1 MKEWKK
7 TIKNLAWKWR
17 CVLVT
22 VPSITVLLIGLNL
35 TGSLQIFEF
44 AAFDQLTRLRPQK
57 PVDRRF
63 LIVGLTE
70 SDIQKLGTTILS
82 DELLANLIENLKKY
96 HPAVIGLDIYRDLP
110 EEPGYEKLV
119 KVFESTPNLIG
130 IKKVVGNHND
140 SPINPSPILDKFN
153 QVAANDLPMDADS
166 KIRRFF
172 LYLTDQEG
180 KIVPSL
186 GLKLATIYLEN
197 FNIFPKPSV
206 VNSEYLQLGK
216 AVFVPFE
223 KNHGAYVRA
232 NAEGYQAILNYRS
245 PENTFQQ
252 VSVTDVL
259 NNHISPEL
267 VRGRIILIGS
277 VAESKNDLFL
287 TPYSSKI
294 IGIPE
299 KMSGVEI
306 HANITSMIISS
317 ALGEINLIKIWP
329 EYLEY
334 LWIFSWST
342 LGASISWKWRYS
354 GGFSQFSG
362 ESIIGLFAAS
372 AGLVC
377 IRYYGF
383 LWGFWIPI
391 IPPLLAIWL
400 SAIAI
405 TAFIAKTAGY
415 IREVFSRYLT
425 DEIVANLLENPDGL
439 NLDCQRRKVTIL
451 ISDIRGFSAI
461 SERSE
466 PEIIFS
472 ILNIYLARMT
482 EIINEYGGTID
493 EFIGDAILVIFG
505 APTQKDDDA
514 ERAVACAVAMQMG
527 IYDVNAKLKDLSL
540 PEVQMGIGINTG
552 EVAVGNIGGNKR
564 SKYGVVGSNINLA
577 SRIESYTLGGQI
589 LISKNTLEAV
599 TSIVQIVEQKSVKI
613 KGFAEAITIYQ
624 VIGIAGKY
632 NLFLPAIS
640 EKFVALSQAV
650 PIQFAVVDGKEV
662 SKKLISGS
670 FVKVS
675 ASCAEVKS
683 DYLVN
688 SMSNLEIHLLN
699 GNLQQ
704 EKMDYI
710 YAKVT
715 GEKEDRS
722 GFYIHFTAVSPEV
735 ENILQTWVTANS

>member
-1 MKEWKK
+1 MWKK
-7 TIKNLAWKWR
+7 IIKNLAWKWR
-17 CVLVT
+17 AVFFT
-22 VPSITVLLIGLNL
+22 VPSITVLLIGINC
-35 TGSLQIFEF
+35 TGSLQIFEL
-44 AAFDQLTRLRPQK
+44 AAFDQLIRLRPQK
-57 PVDRRF
+57 PADQRF

-70 SDIQKLGTTILS
+70 SDIQTLGMTILS
-82 DELLANLIENLKKY
+82 DELLAKLIENLKKY
-96 HPAVIGLDIYRDLP
+96 QPAAIGLDIYRDLP

-130 IKKVVGNHND
+130 IKKVVGNQND
-140 SPINPSPILDKFN
+140 SPINPSPILDKLN
-153 QVAANDLPMDADS
+153 QVAANDVPMDADS

-172 LYLTDQEG
+172 LYLTDKEG

-186 GLKLATIYLEN
+186 GLKLAKIYLKKI
-197 FNIFPKPSV
+197 NILPKPAV
-206 VNSEYLQLGK
+206 VNSEYLQLGE
-216 AVFVPFE
+216 AIFIPFE
-223 KNHGAYVRA
+223 KNHGAYIKT
-232 NAEGYQAILNYRS
+232 NAEGYQAILNYRN

-252 VSVTDVL
+252 LSVSDVL
-259 NNHISPEL
+259 NNQISPEL
-267 VRGRIILIGS
+267 VRDRIILIGS

-329 EYLEY
+329 EYLEW
-334 LWIFSWST
+334 LWIFSWSA
-342 LGASISWKWRYS
+342 LGTSVSWKWRYS
-354 GGFSQFSG
+354 GGFSRFSG
-362 ESIIGLFAAS
+362 ESIIALFAAN
-372 AGLVC
+372 AGLIC
-377 IRYYGF
+377 ISYYGF
-383 LWGFWIPI
+383 LWGLWIPI

-405 TAFIAKTAGY
+405 TAFVAKTAGY

-466 PEIIFS
+466 PEMIFAM
-472 ILNIYLARMT
+472 LNIYLARMT

-505 APTQKDDDA
+505 APTQKEDDA
-514 ERAVACAVAMQMG
+514 ERAVACAVAMQME
-527 IYDVNAKLKDLSL
+527 IYDVNAKLKELNL
-540 PEVQMGIGINTG
+540 PEIQMGIGINTG
-552 EVAVGNIGGNKR
+552 EVVVGNIGGNKR

-589 LISKNTLEAV
+589 LISENTLEAV
-599 TSIVQIVEQKSVKI
+599 SSIVKIVEQKSVKI

-624 VIGIAGKY
+624 VGGIAGKY
-632 NLFLPAIS
+632 NLFLPLTS
-640 EKFVALSQAV
+640 EKCVA
-650 PIQFAVVDGKEV
+650 
-662 SKKLISGS
+662 
-670 FVKVS
+670 
-675 ASCAEVKS
+675 
-683 DYLVN
+683 
-688 SMSNLEIHLLN
+688 
-699 GNLQQ
+699 
-704 EKMDYI
+704 
-710 YAKVT
+710 
-715 GEKEDRS
+715 
-722 GFYIHFTAVSPEV
+722 
-735 ENILQTWVTANS
+735 